1 MDNPPLIDMKRPA
14 AEQATLDKIHDTL
27 EKIKR
32 IIIEKEGFALLERE
46 HDSYPNAFI
55 FNITDNN
62 ETVASIETYLSEN
75 ANIVDRTILTD
86 DEKYSTKGV
95 NLPAFSISV
104 LDTDEGYQGKGYA
117 SLLLIYAL
125 CYLKLRFP
133 HVNYSV
139 LDDDSDRS
147 TFKEGNIYNSL
158 GYFFQDPPDDT
169 NEDNPNEFIISGPEK
184 QLDLDTQ
191 TNVESFLSKANTI
204 LNRKFGVRGGNIN
217 RKTRKAKKQG
227 KHRKTKRTRR
237 NKRNKRTRRTRK
249 Y

>member
-1 MDNPPLIDMKRPA
+1 MEHQYTIKY
-14 AEQATLDKIHDTL
+14 TL
-27 EKIKR
+27 EKINH
-32 IIIEKEGFALLERE
+32 IIEREGFVLEHK
-46 HDSYPNAFI
+46 HDLSTNAFI
-55 FNITDNN
+55 FVITYNN
-62 ETVASIETYLSEN
+62 ENVASIQTYLLT
-75 ANIVDRTILTD
+75 ANIVDTSGVVI
-86 DEKYSTKGV
+86 GV
-95 NLPAFSISV
+95 NLPAFSISF
-104 LDTDEGYQGKGYA
+104 LDTEEEYQGKGYA

-169 NEDNPNEFIISGPEK
+169 NEDNPNEFIIKGPEK

-237 NKRNKRTRRTRK
+237 NKRTRRTRRNKRTKRTRK